1 MLILVVIS
9 FLSSCAT
16 YYQKQNDL
24 MQAVYTG
31 KIDKAENIMRDAKW
45 QKPKRNIL
53 LFYLNKG
60 TVLWMNGKNAE
71 SNQYFLKADLYV
83 EDYRKNYA
91 TALASTLINPNYSTY
106 NGETFEQILIHY
118 YSTIN
123 FVQLG
128 DLDNALVACKRMIE
142 ASQRVNDLMGN
153 KNKYKRDAF
162 AHNLLG
168 MIYDADADFNNAF
181 IAYRNALNIYKED
194 YKQQLGTE
202 IPLQL
207 KKDIL
212 RTAKLINF
220 SEEQLQY
227 EIEFNLKAELMLD
240 GYAPLVFFWNN
251 GLGPI
256 KDEYSINF
264 ATLPLG
270 NGYVNF
276 VNVDLGLSFPVYVGN
291 EEDRRNLSNI
301 NMIRVAWPKYV
312 TRVPLYQNAI
322 LKDSLNNQFKFDIG
336 ENINAI
342 AYKSL
347 EDRMMKEIGET
358 LLRLAFKQIAVS
370 LAKKENEAAGLAM
383 SILSAASEKADT
395 RNWQLLPYSIN
406 YTRAFLP
413 IGKQNIELETSS
425 NSASETNVFFVNMEK
440 GKTNFQA
447 FQTLQFTGY
456 ADKNG
461 NSVLL
466 NSY

>member
-1 MLILVVIS
+1 
-9 FLSSCAT
+9 
-16 YYQKQNDL
+16 

-31 KIDKAENIMRDAKW
+31 NINKAENIMSDAKW
-45 QKPKRNIL
+45 QKPQRNIL

-83 EDYRKNYA
+83 EDYRKNYT
-91 TALASTLINPNYSTY
+91 TAIASTLINPNYSTY

-118 YSTIN
+118 YSTMN
-123 FVQLG
+123 FVQMG

-142 ASQRVNDLMGN
+142 TSQRINDLMGN

-168 MIYDADADFNNAF
+168 MIYDAQSDYNNAF

-194 YKQQLGTE
+194 YKGQLGTD

-212 RTAKLINF
+212 RTAKLISF
-220 SEEQLQY
+220 SEELSQY
-227 EIEFNLKAELMLD
+227 EAEFNLKAELMPE

-256 KDEYSINF
+256 KDENSINF
-264 ATLPLG
+264 AILPLG

-276 VNVDLGLSFPVYVGN
+276 VNVDLGLSFPIYVGSDD
-291 EEDRRNLSNI
+291 DRRSLSNLNI
-301 NMIRVAWPKYV
+301 VRVAWPKYV
-312 TRVPLYQNAI
+312 SRVPLYQNAV
-322 LKDSLNNQFKFDIG
+322 LKDSLNNQFNLEVG
-336 ENINAI
+336 EDINAI

-347 EDRMMKEIGET
+347 EDRMLKEMGEAI
-358 LLRLAFKQIAVS
+358 LRLAFKQIAINV
-370 LAKKENEAAGLAM
+370 AKKENEAAGAAL
-383 SILSAASEKADT
+383 SILGAASEKADT

-413 IGKQNIELETSS
+413 IGKQNVTLETSS
-425 NSASETNVFFVNMEK
+425 NTASEKNTFFVNMEK

-461 NSVLL
+461 NQIMM
-466 NSY
+466 NHY